1 MDVHEIVDKVLDI
14 RENEDVVSKEET
26 FLAMIDRMAE
36 VFDRKIVYVKGED
49 IGIPL
54 DVIYGMLRTPSG
66 EVVVCDGNGRMK
78 VLTQGEINLLRK
90 VLLSRNLPV

>member
-1 MDVHEIVDKVLDI
+1 
-14 RENEDVVSKEET
+14 
-26 FLAMIDRMAE
+26 
-36 VFDRKIVYVKGED
+36 
-49 IGIPL
+49 
-54 DVIYGMLRTPSG
+54 VIYGMLRTPSG